1 MAKYKIITDSCSDLD
16 AEMRKKY
23 DVDYY
28 PMGLVIDGRD
38 TIADLDWKEFT
49 IEEFYQLLKD
59 HHKVKTSLISVET
72 VTKVSEKYLK
82 EGYDILYLGC
92 STALTASINSYNL
105 AKEELLEKYPGRRM
119 ESAST
124 FLASCG
130 LAMLIEDVCKARDAG
145 ASLDEAIKVVEDRRF
160 FYNQFCTVD
169 TLTYLKEN
177 GRIKAGKAF
186 FSNLMGVKPIFISD
200 RKGNNL
206 VVTKAKGTKGSLDTI
221 FNMIKDAIDLSK
233 DDRVWITHA
242 LCPERVEI
250 LKKRFEEELGTKNI
264 TICKMGPIIGTTC
277 GPATIA
283 AFCYGKEVTRYE
295 GDGQD

>member
-23 DVDYY
+23 DIDYY

-186 FSNLMGVKPIFISD
+186 FGNLMGVKPIFISD

-206 VVTKAKGTKGSLDTI
+206 VVTKAKGTKASLDTI

-264 TICKMGPIIGTTC
+264 TITKMGPIIGTTC

>member
-23 DVDYY
+23 DIDYY

-186 FSNLMGVKPIFISD
+186 FGNLMGVKPIFISD

>member
-59 HHKVKTSLISVET
+59 HHKVKTSLI
-72 VTKVSEKYLK
+72 SEKYLK

-186 FSNLMGVKPIFISD
+186 FGNLMGVKPIFISD

>member
-23 DVDYY
+23 DIDYY

-186 FSNLMGVKPIFISD
+186 FGNLMGVKPIFISD

-206 VVTKAKGTKGSLDTI
+206 VVTKAKGTKASLDTI

>member
-186 FSNLMGVKPIFISD
+186 FGNLMGVKPIFISD